1 MATGCDGE
9 NSKHELWQQ
18 TGRFSKADQAAFL
31 SDHRSAPD
39 RAVED
44 VGAAAR
50 LMAWILIMSRHTRTL
65 AVDGT
70 IVGRAPACTAAA
82 RQWRLPHS
90 VQSSSCSPENCSTNL
105 WPQSPGRDT
114 STTPSVAVQLR
125 TPVPLATSSTL
136 APIAMPAKARIYGEY
151 FAPASRDGL
160 TARHS
165 SHSPSSSTTTRPEM
179 HQTNIGRQW
188 HFDRRYMSGGP
199 EQSNS
204 LD

>member
-50 LMAWILIMSRHTRTL
+50 LMAWILIISRHTRTL
-65 AVDGT
+65 AVDGK

-114 STTPSVAVQLR
+114 STTPSVAV
-125 TPVPLATSSTL
+125 
-136 APIAMPAKARIYGEY
+136 PAQNTGAAGYVEHAG
-151 FAPASRDGL
+151 AHSNASEGQDIR
-160 TARHS
+160 RVFHS
-165 SHSPSSSTTTRPEM
+165 SVPRWPHSEA
-179 HQTNIGRQW
+179 
-188 HFDRRYMSGGP
+188 
-199 EQSNS
+199 
-204 LD
+204 